1 MCTETDPSR
10 LVDYSHRVPRGYI
23 PAPCLP
29 ACVLRTLDVIYRTA
43 ACWYSA
49 ASLLVLDTT
58 AKYAALE
65 HEMLAHYT
73 ASDLDVHI
81 GAAIDSEVDWLVT
94 LQKVVRNPL

>member
-1 MCTETDPSR
+1 M
-10 LVDYSHRVPRGYI
+10 
-23 PAPCLP
+23 
-29 ACVLRTLDVIYRTA
+29 
-43 ACWYSA
+43 
-49 ASLLVLDTT
+49 DTT
-58 AKYAALE
+58 AKYALE